1 MTELQVWQ
9 PDEFLLYDDS
19 TKVVQEVFSRFW
31 FRIPEYQRPA
41 PILVGC
47 IRDGTDHTAGI

>member
-1 MTELQVWQ
+1 MTELQARQ

-19 TKVVQEVFSRFW
+19 AKVAQELFSRSW

-47 IRDGTDHTAGI
+47 SRDGTVHTAGT